1 MVKRIVALTF
11 LTLTL
16 FTSYTQASP
25 TDTEYIPS
33 NKYFEIALNEISQAK
48 QSIKLYMYLVSLSND
63 EPNSQVFRLLD
74 SLVQAQQRGVAV
86 QVILDQTLNFDEE
99 QKEENLLQTK
109 NQKAFEFL
117 KKNNIPVFYD
127 ESENFTHAKTIVIDE
142 ETVIMGSSNWSKT
155 AFTKNHEINA
165 LIRSKEFAK
174 NVLQDLSSIK
184 PQENVP
190 YSVTPTVPIPRSF
203 LLKRKLLGE
212 MVSESDVRALDVTLY
227 LYKTS
232 SNNHD
237 QPITLDYEELA
248 KSLGIDH
255 MPKQDYRRQIRKVIE
270 KLRDKYKLIEFK
282 KPDRN
287 QDATV
292 KLIKSSEDTKDP
304 QNLILIPTTYWRYN
318 WNKELSLAGK
328 VVYLINLSFTGSKPT
343 WSMSRK
349 QISDTFNISESFIS
363 QGTME
368 LRKKNLLEVGYDKL
382 EEKRFDERLSNTY
395 TPKALYDPEELK
407 KRLKN
412 LEQKHGKDK
421 LNRATQIAGTVFE
434 EQNPKTIEYLI
445 DLENQYGTQ
454 IIEQASKKIQDK
466 SPDNPKRSA
475 GYLIN
480 TIKSMAEQT
489 QKNPTL

>member
-1 MVKRIVALTF
+1 MVKRIAALTF

-16 FTSYTQASP
+16 FISYAKASP
-25 TDTEYIPS
+25 TDTEFIPS
-33 NKYFEIALNEISQAK
+33 NKYFEVALNEISQAK
-48 QSIKLYMYLVSLSND
+48 TSIKLYMYLVSLSDD

-74 SLVQAQQRGVAV
+74 SLVQAKQRGVVV
-86 QVILDQTLNFDEE
+86 QVILDQTLNFGEE
-99 QKEENLLQTK
+99 QNESNLLQTK

-117 KKNNIPVFYD
+117 KKNNISVFYD

-155 AFTKNHEINA
+155 ALTKNHEVNA
-165 LIRSKEFAK
+165 LVRSKEFAR

-184 PQENVP
+184 PQENIP

-203 LLKRKLLGE
+203 LLKKKFLGE
-212 MVSESDVRALDVTLY
+212 MVSESDVRTFDVTLY

-232 SNNHD
+232 FNNPD
-237 QPITLDYEELA
+237 QSIILDYDELA

-255 MPKQDYRRQIRKVIE
+255 MSKQDYRRQIRKVME
-270 KLRDKYKLIEFK
+270 KLQDKYKLIEFK
-282 KPDRN
+282 KPNRN
-287 QDATV
+287 EDATV
-292 KLIKSSEDTKDP
+292 KLIINKENTKDP
-304 QNLILIPTTYWRYN
+304 QNLIFIPTTYWRYN

-349 QISDTFNISESFIS
+349 QISDTFNVSESFIS

-368 LRKKNLLEVGYDKL
+368 LRKKNLLEVQYDKL
-382 EEKRFDERLSNTY
+382 EQKRFDERFSNTY
-395 TPKALYDPEELK
+395 TPKKLYDPEELK

-412 LEQKHGKDK
+412 LEEKHSKEK
-421 LNRATQIAGTVFE
+421 LNRAVQTASLVFE
-434 EQNPKTIEYLI
+434 ENNPKTIEYLI
-445 DLENQYGTQ
+445 DLENQYGPQ
-454 IIEQASKKIQDK
+454 IIEQASQKIQDK

-480 TIKSMAEQT
+480 MIKSMAE
-489 QKNPTL
+489 KNLA